1 MDCRDGLERTDKWYD
16 TFGQDVGYGQR
27 SYWDFIPIP
36 EAGNDVFVIE
46 NNRVDGCEWYL
57 LSAKPCDQ
65 GTGVHL
71 APFDDE
77 SGL

>member
-1 MDCRDGLERTDKWYD
+1 MDCRDGLERTDKYSD
-16 TFGQDVGYGQR
+16 NDGGYGQR
-27 SYWDFIPIP
+27 SYWKFIQIP
-36 EAGNDVFVIE
+36 EAGNEVFVIE

-65 GTGVHL
+65 GPGVHL
-71 APFDDE
+71 TTYDDE